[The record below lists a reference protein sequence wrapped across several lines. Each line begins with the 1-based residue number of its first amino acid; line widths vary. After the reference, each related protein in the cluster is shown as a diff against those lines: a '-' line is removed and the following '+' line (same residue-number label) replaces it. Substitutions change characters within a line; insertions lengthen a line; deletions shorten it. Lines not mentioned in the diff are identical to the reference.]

1 MYGHQESEYEVGK
14 FVADEETSREQFVQ
28 GQKERLNL
36 LCVTQGVAVEKEK
49 WEGAELVYIDVLQW

>member
-14 FVADEETSREQFVQ
+14 FVADEETSREEFVQ

-36 LCVTQGVAVEKEK
+36 LCVMQCEKEK
-49 WEGAELVYIDVLQW
+49 WEGTELVC